1 MSQPRNLPLAEA
13 PRGTAHA
20 EAPFPSLILR
30 EKEPLNLE
38 FQFPTLQA
46 RVTPVNQFFVR
57 NHFPIPK
64 IDEKSWRLKI
74 NGAVNKEI
82 ELSYDDLRRLPSK
95 TLAATIE
102 CSGNG
107 RAFLVPKSKGIF
119 WELGAVG
126 NAEWTG
132 VPLATVLELV
142 GVKDSAVEVVLEGA
156 DHGEVTEEPKSP
168 GDIHFERSLP
178 IAKARR
184 PEVLLAYQMNGD
196 DLTPEHGFPVRAV
209 VPGWFG
215 MASVKWLSK
224 LSLAVTPFCGF
235 WQSLEYSYFERR
247 DGRPTLVPVTEMFVK
262 ASIARPML
270 QEVVPAGKDYR
281 VFGAAWTG
289 EQEVAAVEV
298 STDGGSIWKRAKL
311 LGDVIPY
318 AWQLWEYCWRPP
330 APGEYRIACRAIDG
344 KGKTQ
349 PATRDQDRRDYLINH
364 VVTIE
369 VDVR

>member
-1 MSQPRNLPLAEA
+1 M
-13 PRGTAHA
+13 
-20 EAPFPSLILR
+20 
-30 EKEPLNLE
+30 
-38 FQFPTLQA
+38 
-46 RVTPVNQFFVR
+46 
-57 NHFPIPK
+57 
-64 IDEKSWRLKI
+64 
-74 NGAVNKEI
+74 
-82 ELSYDDLRRLPSK
+82 
-95 TLAATIE
+95 
-102 CSGNG
+102 
-107 RAFLVPKSKGIF
+107 
-119 WELGAVG
+119 G

-224 LSLAVTPFCGF
+224 LTLAVTPFCGF

-281 VFGAAWTG
+281 VFGAAWAG

-298 STDGGSIWKRAKL
+298 STDDGSTWKRRSFWATQSHTLGSFGSIPGQRRHRANTASRAERSTEKERHNR
-311 LGDVIPY
+311 
-318 AWQLWEYCWRPP
+318 QL
-330 APGEYRIACRAIDG
+330 
-344 KGKTQ
+344 
-349 PATRDQDRRDYLINH
+349 AT
-364 VVTIE
+364 TI
-369 VDVR
+369 VATISSIT